1 MGTLRSVCRAV
12 CLAWGQHTQQ
22 LVGAV
27 GLPATEL
34 TIPMSL
40 PNSHLG
46 MLGILLPDFTG
57 T

>member
-1 MGTLRSVCRAV
+1 MGTLRGVCRAV

-57 T
+57 S